1 LVGLLAAS
9 GGSACGAIAC
19 RPHGGNIS
27 YEKGRQTAGAPTV
40 QTWHDI
46 YFSARDGLRLYARH
60 YPVHGG
66 ASGGSTRRPVLCLA
80 GLSRNSRDFH
90 RLAAALTAEG
100 REVYALDC
108 RGRGLSERDGNWKN
122 YSLLVEANDA
132 LDFMTMR
139 DLHGAA
145 VIGTSRGGVLAML
158 MAVLRPSSVG
168 AAALND
174 VGPVLEREGLAR
186 IAAYVGR
193 MPVPI
198 DWEEATRVVYEMHK
212 RHFPA
217 VPAEEWAEQARAWF
231 NDDNGLPALGYDPN
245 IAKSFSG
252 VDGPIPELW
261 PQFGALAAVPVLA
274 MRGELS
280 DVMSAGTLEEMR
292 ARHPLLETFVVR
304 GQGHA
309 PLLRDGPTIS
319 AIQAFLRRC
328 DPVGQ

>member
-1 LVGLLAAS
+1 
-9 GGSACGAIAC
+9 
-19 RPHGGNIS
+19 
-27 YEKGRQTAGAPTV
+27 V
-40 QTWHDI
+40 QTWQDI

-60 YPVHGG
+60 YPAHIE
-66 ASGGSTRRPVLCLA
+66 ARGGSKRRPVLCLA

-90 RLAAALTAEG
+90 RLAGALTSAGAEA
-100 REVYALDC
+100 REVYALDS
-108 RGRGLSERDGNWKN
+108 RGRGLSERDGDWKN
-122 YSLLVEANDA
+122 YSLLTEANDA

-158 MAVLRPSSVG
+158 MAVLRPSAI
-168 AAALND
+168 AAAVLND

-186 IAAYVGR
+186 ITAYIGR
-193 MPVPI
+193 MPVPA
-198 DWEEATRVVYEMHK
+198 DWEDATRVVYEMHK

-217 VPAEEWAEQARAWF
+217 VTPEEWAEQARAWF
-231 NDDNGLPALGYDPN
+231 NDDNGLPALGYDPS

-252 VDGPIPELW
+252 MDGPVPELW

-274 MRGELS
+274 VRGEHSDILS
-280 DVMSAGTLEEMR
+280 ARTLEEMR
-292 ARHPLLETFVVR
+292 RRHPLLDTFLVR

-309 PLLRDGPTIS
+309 PLLRDGPTID

-328 DPVGQ
+328 DGEAVSEQGNGAVGSREQVGSRE